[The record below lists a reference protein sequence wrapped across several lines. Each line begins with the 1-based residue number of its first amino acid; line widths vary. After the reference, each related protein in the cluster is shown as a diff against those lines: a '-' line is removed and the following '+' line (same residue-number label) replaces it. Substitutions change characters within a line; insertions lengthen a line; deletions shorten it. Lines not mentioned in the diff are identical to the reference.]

1 MKRHENNP
9 YTTLGEALRKLREK
23 HAKTPLEVS
32 GAIEVNVNQLS
43 DYESGKARP
52 SEDILALIIQH
63 YDLKDEEADKLRKLA
78 GYDINNDGYYATDD
92 ESNII
97 NARQVYI
104 SQQDMRIVYTDMVQ
118 ISVNNYGVVINF
130 LQGAGIN
137 NTPLAVSRIGMSKE
151 HAKSLLDVLS
161 NTLKQADVID
171 KKSSDTKK
179 LPPSTSKK

>member
-1 MKRHENNP
+1 
-9 YTTLGEALRKLREK
+9 
-23 HAKTPLEVS
+23 
-32 GAIEVNVNQLS
+32 
-43 DYESGKARP
+43 
-52 SEDILALIIQH
+52 
-63 YDLKDEEADKLRKLA
+63 
-78 GYDINNDGYYATDD
+78 
-92 ESNII
+92 
-97 NARQVYI
+97 
-104 SQQDMRIVYTDMVQ
+104 MRIVYTDMVQ